1 MKVPTIA
8 VRKRTSVVVLAII
21 IIIFGQ
27 LAYNSLPREAAP
39 DITIP
44 YIFVM
49 TRYPGVA
56 PEDIE
61 QSITIPI
68 EKKLKGLEAVKQ
80 IQSTSTEGM
89 SSIIIEFVAG
99 TDIEEVLSKT
109 KDKVD
114 LAKPELPP
122 DLEEDPEVIEINVSE
137 LPIMVLSLSGPV
149 GLVSLKEIAEDLQ
162 DDIESIPG
170 VLEAEVTGGL
180 EREIRVEPNPDKLA
194 YYGLSILSLQDVIA
208 KENQNVSGGAIRL
221 GDGRFQ
227 LRVPGEFQSPDEIYG
242 LIVGLHHDRPVYL
255 KEVARVVDGFKDE
268 EGRSRLNGHEAINIA
283 VKKRAGENVIRIS
296 ETIDA
301 LVEQQKPTWPA
312 GVRVTKLM
320 DQAKDIRIMVAD
332 LENNLITGLILVI
345 VVLFFVMGVRNAVLV
360 SLAIPFSML
369 ISFMILSALGIT
381 LNMIVLFSL
390 TLSLGMLVDNAIVII
405 ENIFRYMEQGVPRVQ
420 AAIRATSEVAQP
432 VTASTL
438 TTVAAFFPLIFWPG
452 IMGEWMGYLPKAVI
466 ITLSS
471 SLFVAMIINP
481 ALAAIFLRLPPGHR
495 FTKVRASVEEI
506 ERAGEAPITVR
517 GPLLRGYRRLLDAA
531 LNNRVAL
538 LSMAFLA
545 VVALAM
551 IWLYEIG
558 IDKPIEFFPNI
569 DPHGIYI
576 NLDTPEGADL
586 EYSDRIARQVEMALC
601 NGPGRLL
608 ASPDSDPA
616 QCYYNNTETKT
627 HTLRQ
632 GQQVVGLTDMADVKH
647 IYSRTVAVIG
657 GSSVFESNSPNHI
670 GIQFYDIE
678 DRVEPST
685 RTVEEIRK
693 RVKDIPGAQITV
705 AAQEE
710 GPPTGAPINIEIVGD
725 NFHILGSIAQQV
737 RSVLEKI
744 PFVQD
749 IQDDYVPGSPTVK
762 VRVDRQKAAML
773 GLSTDIIGFALKVAF
788 NGIKVSTFR
797 EGDEDYDITVQLP
810 ESDRKVTDI
819 LRELLI
825 PTPEGL
831 VPLSTVTTFEIT
843 GGLGQVNRINH
854 ERVVTVK
861 ANVDEERVPGP
872 VVRAQAEKILT
883 DFSLPPGYKIRF
895 TGEFEFQQ
903 EAQAFLSKAFAAA
916 VFLIILILVTQFN
929 SVSQPL
935 IIMTSVILSLGGVFF
950 GLAVMRLPF
959 GIIMTGVGVISL
971 AGVVVNNAIVL
982 IDYTNRLHQRG
993 MHFREAIIAAGCT
1006 RLRPVL
1012 LTAIT
1017 TILGL
1022 LPMVTGIAYNFHEMQ
1037 IAWVSE
1043 SSQWWRAM
1051 ASAVIFGLALA
1062 TVLTL
1067 VVVPTLYA
1075 LVYTTSRKMSRG
1087 VKRIRRAYWAPFHRL
1102 TGTAP
1107 EEDTLDPTRSG
1118 SIKYLEQWR

>member
-1 MKVPTIA
+1 MIVPTTA
-8 VRKRTSVVVLAII
+8 VQKRTSVVVLAII
-21 IIIFGQ
+21 IIIFGFMS
-27 LAYNSLPREAAP
+27 YNSLPREAAP

-44 YIFVM
+44 YIFII
-49 TRYPGVA
+49 TNYPGVA

-80 IQSTSTEGM
+80 IKSSSTEGM

-99 TDIEEVLSKT
+99 TDIDEVLSKT

-114 LAKPELPP
+114 LAKPELPA
-122 DLEEDPEVIEINVSE
+122 DLEEDPEVVEINISE
-137 LPIMVLSLSGPV
+137 LPIVVLSLSGAV
-149 GLVSLKEIAEDLQ
+149 GLVTLKEIAEDLQ

-180 EREIRVEPNPDKLA
+180 EREIRVEPDPDKLA
-194 YYGLSILSLQDVIA
+194 YYGLSILRLQSIIA
-208 KENQNVSGGAIRL
+208 KENQNVSGGAIRM

-242 LIVGLHHDRPVYL
+242 LIVGLHRGQPVYL
-255 KEVARVVDGFKDE
+255 KDVARVLDGFKDE
-268 EGRSRLNGHEAINIA
+268 EGRSRLNGQEAINIA

-296 ETIDA
+296 KQIDG
-301 LVEQQKPTWPA
+301 LIKEQRTTWPA
-312 GVRVTKLM
+312 GIRVNKLM
-320 DQAKDIRIMVAD
+320 DHAKDIRIMVAD
-332 LENNLITGLILVI
+332 LENNIITGLILVI

-369 ISFMILSALGIT
+369 LSFMVLSALGIT
-381 LNMIVLFSL
+381 LNMVVLFSL
-390 TLSLGMLVDNAIVII
+390 TLSLGMLVDNAIVIV
-405 ENIFRYMEQGVPRVQ
+405 ENIFRYMEQGVPRIQ
-420 AAIRATSEVAQP
+420 AAMRATSEVAQP

-438 TTVAAFFPLIFWPG
+438 TTVAAFFPLVFWPG
-452 IMGEWMGYLPKAVI
+452 IMGEFMSYLPKAVI
-466 ITLSS
+466 VTLSS
-471 SLFVAMIINP
+471 SLFVAMVINP
-481 ALAAIFLRLPPGHR
+481 ALAAIFLRLPAGHR
-495 FTKVRASVEEI
+495 FARAKVSAEEM

-517 GPLLRGYRRLLDAA
+517 GPLLKAYQRLLNGA
-531 LNNRVAL
+531 LNNRLAVL
-538 LSMAFLA
+538 TMAFLG
-545 VVALAM
+545 VVAMAM

-558 IDKPIEFFPNI
+558 LEKPIEFFPNI
-569 DPHGIYI
+569 DPHSIYV
-576 NLDTPEGADL
+576 NLDMPEGADL
-586 EYSDRIARQVEMALC
+586 EYSDRLARQVEIALC
-601 NGPGRLL
+601 TGPGQPL
-608 ASPDSDPA
+608 AHPDGNPA
-616 QCYYNNTETKT
+616 QCYHNNRQRKI

-632 GQQVVGLTDMADVKH
+632 GQKVAGLTDMANVKH
-647 IYSRTVAVIG
+647 IYSRTVAVTG
-657 GSSVFESNSPNHI
+657 GSSAFEVNSPNHI

-685 RTVEEIRK
+685 QTVEEIRK
-693 RVKDIPGAQITV
+693 RVEHIPGARIAV

-725 NFHILGSIAQQV
+725 NFDVLGQIAQQI
-737 RSVLEKI
+737 RDVLEKI

-749 IQDDYVPGSPTVK
+749 VRDDYVAGSPTVR

-810 ESDRKVTDI
+810 ESDRRVTDI

-825 PTPEGL
+825 PTAEGL
-831 VPLSTVTTFEIT
+831 VPLSTVTRFEVT
-843 GGLGQVNRINH
+843 GGLGQVNHINH
-854 ERVVTVK
+854 ERVVTVR
-861 ANVDEERVPGP
+861 ANVDEEKVPGP
-872 VVRAQAEKILT
+872 VVRAQAEKILA
-883 DFSLPPGYKIRF
+883 DSSLPPGYKIRF

-903 EAQAFLSKAFAAA
+903 EAQAFLSKAFAAG

-929 SVSQPL
+929 SIAQPG

-950 GLAVMRLPF
+950 GLSVMKLPF

-1012 LTAIT
+1012 LTAVT

-1022 LPMVTGIAYNFHEMQ
+1022 LPMVTGIAYNFHEME

-1043 SSQWWRAM
+1043 SSQWWRSM

-1062 TVLTL
+1062 TILTL

-1075 LVYTTSRKMSRG
+1075 LVYTTSRVAVRG
-1087 VKRIRRAYWAPFHRL
+1087 VRRLRRAYWAPFYRL
-1102 TGTAP
+1102 TGTAS
-1107 EEDTLDPTRSG
+1107 EEEE
-1118 SIKYLEQWR
+1118 EQG